1 MRSMSKRDRTTL
13 GGLVLAMIVGVGGSL
28 GLAASCL
35 GRDRAHRAD
44 DPISAFPEDRS
55 ARTSSGGVPGEE
67 AVGQTEITS
76 VEVPAG
82 APVNTAPPAPE
93 NAPPPN
99 PNPTPASGMATQ
111 PPAPPHAP
119 QAHATVNVHVA
130 GDQVRTTASSTGDGG
145 AGNAGG
151 AGATPIARDDARDG
165 GAMGTGTTGTTGTTG
180 DAGGA
185 PPATAAPATPAPT
198 PTPRFISEPPPYG
211 ASSWVPNHEAGA
223 GPFSTERNMP
233 DRPGP

>member
-1 MRSMSKRDRTTL
+1 MGSMSKRDRTTL

-76 VEVPAG
+76 VELPAG
-82 APVNTAPPAPE
+82 APTNTAPPAPE

-99 PNPTPASGMATQ
+99 PNPTPAAALTPRPIPVPQS
-111 PPAPPHAP
+111 AP
-119 QAHATVNVHVA
+119 QAAPVANATVNVHVA
-130 GDQVRTTASSTGDGG
+130 GDQVTTSSSTD
-145 AGNAGG
+145 
-151 AGATPIARDDARDG
+151 AGAAPIAAPVEEARDG
-165 GAMGTGTTGTTGTTG
+165 GATNGATRDAAAAAPTATNGTT
-180 DAGGA
+180 A
-185 PPATAAPATPAPT
+185 PP
-198 PTPRFISEPPPYG
+198 PRFATEPTSPYG
-211 ASSWVPNHEAGA
+211 ASSWTANHEAGA
-223 GPFSTERNMP
+223 GPFTTERNVP
-233 DRPGP
+233 NNPGP